1 LEINVDLTP
10 FKSPQLKKLYWRKP
24 MWKLV
29 VGFIVFAG
37 LALYVISKGGDS
49 LDMSGEK
56 HGADAVHSPAPAPA
70 AAPAAPA
77 AADAAPAAPATTPA
91 APATTPAAAPA
102 PASK

>member
-1 LEINVDLTP
+1 LIDQINVDLTP

-56 HGADAVHSPAPAPA
+56 HGAEAVHSPAPAPA

-91 APATTPAAAPA
+91 TTPAAAPA